1 MTEKISWASY
11 FMSMLPIIASKSK
24 DPDTKVGCVIVGP
37 DNEIRS
43 TGYNSF
49 PRGINDDV
57 SERLVRPLKY
67 KFVEHAERNAI
78 YNAARMGVSLKGCTL
93 YVPWYPCTDCAR
105 GIIGAGISK
114 VVIDY
119 SPDNPWF
126 DPERMQRW
134 KEDMDISIS
143 MLGEAGIPILK
154 WMK

>member
-1 MTEKISWASY
+1 
-11 FMSMLPIIASKSK
+11 MSMLPTIASRSK

-49 PRGINDDV
+49 PRGIKDDV
-57 SERLVRPLKY
+57 PERFVRPLKY

-78 YNAARMGVSLKGCTL
+78 YNAARIGVSLKGCTL

-105 GIIGAGISK
+105 GVISAGIVK

-119 SPDNPWF
+119 NPDNPWF
-126 DPERMQRW
+126 EPERMNRW

-143 MLGEAGIPILK
+143 MLDEAGISILK
-154 WMK
+154 WVRE